1 MGGGAANDVTPE
13 KARAP
18 AAKTGRRETNQFA
31 AAGYTVNRDLQLAC
45 LTARAVV
52 ELNSKFDDLLVLLQ
66 QSTDLLRAILQK
78 P

>member
-1 MGGGAANDVTPE
+1 MTNAPPGKSEAGCNPGQRNVITQSTADYTAN
-13 KARAP
+13 R
-18 AAKTGRRETNQFA
+18 N
-31 AAGYTVNRDLQLAC
+31 LQLAAI
-45 LTARAVV
+45 TAHAVV